1 MRRQRAFTH
10 RSKNGCRTCRSV
22 FILPFPTS
30 PLPLINIKTR
40 LLILGSRHIKC
51 DETPNACR
59 NCTSTG
65 RKCDGYNQYRL
76 PFRKAT
82 LPVSKPSRSL
92 IVCLPG
98 LDSDERRCL
107 QFFEHNTIPMLVGYA
122 DSEVWQRLVLQM
134 CHREPAV
141 CHAVVALSAFHENYE
156 RSSMNMEPKPDH
168 RHHHYALEQYNRS
181 MAMLRRRIQSNDPQV
196 RSITLMCC
204 VVFVILELLE
214 GDYTNA
220 FAHLHQGLNIL
231 KTQSTHHALTTERIL
246 AKAFLQLNTPRAY
259 WNGPD
264 VVVTGHPPKGSVS
277 EVAYSKTPIHS
288 IAEAKERLRVLMN
301 NIFHLQSLCNLFFR
315 GEPEDPT
322 STTPLTLS
330 AKQTTLHHDLTDF
343 ALDLKSF
350 ISSHKSN
357 TAWTLRETRSVDVIL
372 THVATLTSMLGCS
385 LDTTELGYDD
395 FLPEFKRINELC
407 EQITTSF
414 VTEYGS
420 YENLPTMVTDVGV
433 LPSLFW
439 CCVRCRDAETRERA
453 LQLLKMWPHREGFY
467 DSYLIV
473 GICRGLMDIE
483 EEGRDGEGFIP
494 REARVHTHTVEV
506 AEDRRSMVIRY
517 VLAGAGGGEQE
528 RVVVLE

>member
-1 MRRQRAFTH
+1 MDAAPVGQ
-10 RSKNGCRTCRSV
+10 
-22 FILPFPTS
+22 
-30 PLPLINIKTR
+30 
-40 LLILGSRHIKC
+40 SRHIKC

-65 RKCDGYNQYRL
+65 RKCDGYTQYRL
-76 PFRKAT
+76 PSRKVT
-82 LPVSKPSRSL
+82 LPVSKPSKSL
-92 IVCLPG
+92 ILGLPG

-141 CHAVVALSAFHENYE
+141 CHAVVALSAFHEDYE
-156 RSSMNMEPKPDH
+156 RSIKTLKSKPDH
-168 RHHHYALEQYNRS
+168 RHHHFALEQYNRS

-196 RSITLMCC
+196 RGITLMCC
-204 VVFVILELLE
+204 ITFIILELLE

-220 FAHLHQGLNIL
+220 FAHLQQGLNIL
-231 KTQSTHHALTTERIL
+231 KTQSANHALTTERIL

-277 EVAYSKTPIHS
+277 EVAYEITPIYS

-315 GEPEDPT
+315 GEQDPALN
-322 STTPLTLS
+322 SLTLS

-343 ALDLKSF
+343 TLDLKSF
-350 ISSHKSN
+350 ISSHKSNN

-385 LDTTELGYDD
+385 LDTTELGYDN
-395 FLPEFKRINELC
+395 FLPEFKRINHLC
-407 EQITTSF
+407 ERIIATF

-420 YENLPTMVTDVGV
+420 YENLPTMVTDIGV

-453 LQLLKMWPHREGFY
+453 LHLLKVWPHREGFY

-473 GICRGLMDIE
+473 NICRGLIDIE
-483 EEGRDGEGFIP
+483 DEGRDAEGFIP
-494 REARVHTHTVEV
+494 RESRVHTHTIEV

-517 VLAGAGGGEQE
+517 VLAGGGGEEQE

>member
-1 MRRQRAFTH
+1 MDAAPVVRARR
-10 RSKNGCRTCRSV
+10 
-22 FILPFPTS
+22 
-30 PLPLINIKTR
+30 
-40 LLILGSRHIKC
+40 SRHIKC

-65 RKCDGYNQYRL
+65 RKCDGYTQYRL
-76 PFRKAT
+76 PSRKVT
-82 LPVSKPSRSL
+82 LPVSKPSKSL
-92 IVCLPG
+92 ILCLPG

-107 QFFEHNTIPMLVGYA
+107 QFFEHNTIPMLVG
-122 DSEVWQRLVLQM
+122 
-134 CHREPAV
+134 EPAV
-141 CHAVVALSAFHENYE
+141 CHAVVALSAFHEDYE
-156 RSSMNMEPKPDH
+156 RSIKTLKSKPDH
-168 RHHHYALEQYNRS
+168 RHHHFALEQYNRS

-196 RSITLMCC
+196 RGITLMCC
-204 VVFVILELLE
+204 ITFIILELLE

-220 FAHLHQGLNIL
+220 FAHLQQGLNIL
-231 KTQSTHHALTTERIL
+231 KTQSANHTLTTERIL

-277 EVAYSKTPIHS
+277 EVAYEITPIYS

-315 GEPEDPT
+315 GEQDPALN
-322 STTPLTLS
+322 SLTLS

-343 ALDLKSF
+343 TLDLKSF
-350 ISSHKSN
+350 ISSHKSNN

-385 LDTTELGYDD
+385 LDTTELGYDN
-395 FLPEFKRINELC
+395 FLPEFKRINHLC
-407 EQITTSF
+407 ERIIATF

-420 YENLPTMVTDVGV
+420 YENLPTMVTDIGV

-453 LQLLKMWPHREGFY
+453 LQLLKVWPHREGFY

-473 GICRGLMDIE
+473 NICRGLIDIE
-483 EEGRDGEGFIP
+483 DEGRDAGGFIP
-494 REARVHTHTVEV
+494 RESRVHTHTIEV

-517 VLAGAGGGEQE
+517 VLAGGGGEGQE
-528 RVVVLE
+528 RVVVLG